1 MNRFE
6 QIFEKAVQN
15 KKLQDA
21 VLLIAKADDNQV
33 EFYKTNNQT
42 ENTPIILA
50 SITKMFT
57 ATCIAILIERNELK
71 FTDNITNLLPKKAIE
86 KLHIYKNIDYS
97 NEITIFDLLFQTSGL
112 PDYYEVGKLKEKM
125 INKDEFIS
133 FAKKIESTKSMS
145 PKFPPNGTKNAY
157 YSDINYDILG
167 QLLEKIME
175 KPLVEIYKELIFEP
189 LNLTSTYLVTENS
202 DKEVPKLYYK
212 NQALIRPKSIRQ
224 GASGGCISTP
234 AELLIF
240 LKHFFSGSLFSE
252 TILQELM
259 NFHKIQF
266 SMGPILYGGGIMQIP
281 LNSLNTLFRGAG
293 ELLGHSGSTGSFAFY
308 YPEKQMYFIGN
319 LNQMATPALAIRT
332 VMQLALSIK

>member
-1 MNRFE
+1 
-6 QIFEKAVQN
+6 
-15 KKLQDA
+15 
-21 VLLIAKADDNQV
+21 
-33 EFYKTNNQT
+33 
-42 ENTPIILA
+42 
-50 SITKMFT
+50 
-57 ATCIAILIERNELK
+57 
-71 FTDNITNLLPKKAIE
+71 
-86 KLHIYKNIDYS
+86 
-97 NEITIFDLLFQTSGL
+97 
-112 PDYYEVGKLKEKM
+112 M

-133 FAKKIESTKSMS
+133 FAKKIELTKSMS
-145 PKFPPNGTKNAY
+145 SKFPPNGTKNAY

-175 KPLVEIYKELIFEP
+175 KPLVEIYRKLIFEP

-212 NQALIRPKSIRQ
+212 NRALIRPKSIRQ

-240 LKHFFSGSLFSE
+240 LKHFFSGSIFSE
-252 TILQELM
+252 RILQELM

-266 SMGPILYGGGIMQIP
+266 SMGPILYGGGIMSIP
-281 LNSLNTLFRGAG
+281 LNSLNVLFRGAG

-332 VMQLALSIK
+332 VMQLALAIK